1 MNYSKK
7 STSRKQKALKG
18 KGTKMG
24 KKLGV
29 VFMKTLLVLIIA
41 LGVAGL
47 CGGIGIIKGVME
59 NAPDITSASVL
70 PRGYKSVVYD
80 ADGNKTA
87 ELVAEGTN
95 RTYVKLD
102 NIPKHVQEAFIAIE
116 DERFYDH
123 NGIDI
128 QGMVRA
134 GVKFVV
140 SGFRTTEG
148 ASRIM
153 SLTSCR
159 RTACW
164 IRSRESCRSSIW
176 RSSWKRSC
184 LRRRFWRAI

>member
-80 ADGNKTA
+80 AG
-87 ELVAEGTN
+87 
-95 RTYVKLD
+95 R
-102 NIPKHVQEAFIAIE
+102 
-116 DERFYDH
+116 
-123 NGIDI
+123 
-128 QGMVRA
+128 
-134 GVKFVV
+134 
-140 SGFRTTEG
+140 
-148 ASRIM
+148 
-153 SLTSCR
+153 
-159 RTACW
+159 
-164 IRSRESCRSSIW
+164 
-176 RSSWKRSC
+176 
-184 LRRRFWRAI
+184 

>member
-24 KKLGV
+24 RKLGV

-140 SGFRTTEG
+140 SGFRTSPG
-148 ASRIM
+148 VFSSRRYP
-153 SLTSCR
+153 CR
-159 RTACW
+159 R
-164 IRSRESCRSSIW
+164 
-176 RSSWKRSC
+176 
-184 LRRRFWRAI
+184 